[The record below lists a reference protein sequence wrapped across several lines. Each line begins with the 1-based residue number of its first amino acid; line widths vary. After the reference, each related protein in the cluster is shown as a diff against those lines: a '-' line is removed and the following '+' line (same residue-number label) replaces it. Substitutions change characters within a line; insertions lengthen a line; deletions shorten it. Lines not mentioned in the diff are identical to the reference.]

1 MPDEHAKPGPLKLP
15 PSQNPETARAARR
28 LRGHSTSDLWLPEGL
43 WRELDDLRAEQLR
56 VRSQVAAELASLDAS
71 VARFRD
77 EDQAHQKKLRQAQR
91 DGHTGAVE
99 DKRTPAEPRQAERK
113 AIEERIWAGAAVLA

>member
-43 WRELDDLRAEQLR
+43 WPELDDLRAEIGVTRRNATTLGRRGIDQSVQER
-56 VRSQVAAELASLDAS
+56 DAC
-71 VARFRD
+71 RR
-77 EDQAHQKKLRQAQR
+77 
-91 DGHTGAVE
+91 
-99 DKRTPAEPRQAERK
+99 
-113 AIEERIWAGAAVLA
+113 